1 MAKKSEIVHVLHIL
15 AAAYGKDTP
24 GKELTEAQILVYLNT
39 LDDLDA
45 AMLEQA
51 AYHWIKAGK
60 QFFPKVVELRQAAD
74 LVRRT
79 PAPDAPAREYWIG
92 METLR
97 QSFHGNAPADD
108 PRATH
113 YYNPRWRDGLSDASR
128 EWWQSL
134 PAPASTAAEL
144 EARYAEEAVT
154 A

>member
-1 MAKKSEIVHVLHIL
+1 MATNNEIVNVLKIL
-15 AAAYGKDTP
+15 EAAYGRVLEERT
-24 GKELTEAQILVYLNT
+24 ALVYLNT

-60 QFFPKVVELRQAAD
+60 QFFPKVVELRETYAT
-74 LVRRT
+74 VKRT
-79 PAPDAPAREYWIG
+79 PAADADIRQYWIG

-97 QSFHGNAPADD
+97 QSFHGLAAADD

-128 EWWQSL
+128 EWWDSL
-134 PAPASTAAEL
+134 PVPSSTDAEL
-144 EARYAEEAVT
+144 EARPEKVT

>member
-15 AAAYGKDTP
+15 AAAYGKDTL

-45 AMLEQA
+45 AMLEKA

-60 QFFPKVVELRQAAD
+60 QFFPKVVELRETYA
-74 LVRRT
+74 LVKRT
-79 PAPDAPAREYWIG
+79 PGPDADIRQYWIG

-97 QSFHGNAPADD
+97 QSFHGLAAADD
-108 PRATH
+108 PRSTH

-128 EWWQSL
+128 EWWDTL

-144 EARYAEEAVT
+144 EARYAEEQVT

>member
-60 QFFPKVVELRQAAD
+60 QFFPKVVELGQAAD

-79 PAPDAPAREYWIG
+79 PAPDADIRQYWIG

-97 QSFHGNAPADD
+97 RSFHGLATEDD
-108 PRATH
+108 RRATH
-113 YYNPRWRDGLSDASR
+113 YYNPRWRDGQTDESR
-128 EWWQSL
+128 EWWASL
-134 PAPASTAAEL
+134 PEPAATDEEL
-144 EARYAEEAVT
+144 EKRYHLQVT

>member
-1 MAKKSEIVHVLHIL
+1 MANHSEILNVLRIL
-15 AAAYGKDTP
+15 EAAYGRALEERT
-24 GKELTEAQILVYLNT
+24 ALVYLNT

-45 AMLEQA
+45 ATLEQA

-79 PAPDAPAREYWIG
+79 PAPDALAREYWIG

-97 QSFHGNAPADD
+97 RSFHGLAAEDD
-108 PRATH
+108 RRFTH
-113 YYNPRWRDGLSDASR
+113 YFSPRWRDGLSDASR

-134 PAPASTAAEL
+134 PEPAATDEEL
-144 EARYAEEAVT
+144 EKRYHLKVT
-154 A
+154 V

>member
-1 MAKKSEIVHVLHIL
+1 MATNNEIVNVLKIL
-15 AAAYGKDTP
+15 EAAYGRALEERT
-24 GKELTEAQILVYLNT
+24 ALVYLNT

-97 QSFHGNAPADD
+97 RSFHGLATEDD
-108 PRATH
+108 RRATH
-113 YYNPRWRDGLSDASR
+113 YYNPRWRDGLSDASQ
-128 EWWQSL
+128 EWWASL
-134 PAPASTAAEL
+134 PEPAATDEEL
-144 EARYAEEAVT
+144 EARYAEEAVVV
-154 A
+154 

>member
-45 AMLEQA
+45 AMLEKA

-79 PAPDAPAREYWIG
+79 PAPDALAREYWIG

-97 QSFHGNAPADD
+97 QSFHGLAAADD

-113 YYNPRWRDGLSDASR
+113 YYNPRWRDGLSDASQ

-134 PAPASTAAEL
+134 PEPAGTAADL
-144 EARYAEEAVT
+144 EARYAEEQVT